1 MGHPDARVEQ
11 TLTELGAARAARRGA
26 ERLFSS
32 WEEMAEFFVTVFA
45 DTPVSIVVAMDVS
58 HGAMRPSYE
67 VDGEGISTMGILGL
81 AVESG
86 GTLSESRGRI
96 ASVFRALT
104 FRTPPALATIT
115 SGRLSPL
122 WEELRYHD
130 DEALAAFDSYDIMN
144 GADRRNVS
152 LMLSEYRL
160 PLSYVRDI
168 AGMLNLHP
176 YGAKALYSL
185 GVPPEYTI
193 EVSRSVG
200 HLGVR
205 DFYGDMMPTEKS
217 IGSTFNRLKMVLG
230 ESTDQATVTWHVAAL
245 HLEMVPASYAAAGAG
260 RAAADIVHLHEQDV
274 PETYLRAVG
283 PYIGVT
289 DILRGYRDGI
299 APEYLR
305 ELAG

>member
-58 HGAMRPSYE
+58 RGALRTSYE
-67 VDGEGISTMGILGL
+67 VDGEDISTMGTLGL

-144 GADRRNVS
+144 GADRRNV
-152 LMLSEYRL
+152 LHMLSEYRL

-168 AGMLNLHP
+168 AGMPGLYP
-176 YGAKALYSL
+176 DGAKALYSL
-185 GVPPEYTI
+185 GVPAEYAV
-193 EVSRSVG
+193 EVTRSLG
-200 HLGVR
+200 HLR
-205 DFYGDMMPTEKS
+205 SWEFYDGTAPTERT
-217 IGSTFNRLKMVLG
+217 IGSTFKRLRMVLG
-230 ESTDQATVTWHVAAL
+230 DSAGQMTVTWHVAAL
-245 HLEMVPASYAAAGAG
+245 HLEIVPASYAAAGAG
-260 RAAADIVHLHEQDV
+260 RAAADIAHLYEQDV

-283 PYIGVT
+283 PYVSVT
-289 DILRGYRDGI
+289 DILRGYRDDI